1 MVLDK
6 GLSFSFQS
14 GVGLGGWYR
23 NEWVFYFYFCLKK
36 ADRGT
41 DVVKYAEKSENVWK
55 HTFYIKKCLHT
66 SKNLLCS

>member
-1 MVLDK
+1 MHVVKASKFQTAEKKYDLYFDK

-23 NEWVFYFYFCLKK
+23 NEWVFYFYFGLKK

-41 DVVKYAEKSENVWK
+41 DVM
-55 HTFYIKKCLHT
+55 
-66 SKNLLCS
+66 